1 MLLPLIAPK
10 LEGGSMFMAQQCRIL
25 VIDDDPHLCRTL
37 TLMLEHAGYAV
48 TGALGDQEALG
59 HYNFADYDLI
69 LLDITTLAP
78 SGVEVLR
85 WLRQCCARLPI
96 LVLIGE
102 DLSNLD
108 AELRQQGAKAILYK
122 PFNAESLLVKVTE
135 LLRPNDQPDSPC
147 VSPAPPPS
155 INA

>member
-1 MLLPLIAPK
+1 
-10 LEGGSMFMAQQCRIL
+10 MARQCRIF

-48 TGALGDQEALG
+48 TGAIGDPETLG
-59 HYNFADYDLI
+59 HFSFAEYDLI
-69 LLDITTLAP
+69 LLDIAALAP
-78 SGVEVLR
+78 SGVELLR
-85 WLRQCCARLPI
+85 WIQQCCAQLPV

-108 AELRQQGAKAILYK
+108 AELRRQGAKAILYK

-135 LLRPNDQPDSPC
+135 LLRHIDQTDSSCAPTIPPRPNSH
-147 VSPAPPPS
+147 AG
-155 INA
+155 

>member
-1 MLLPLIAPK
+1 
-10 LEGGSMFMAQQCRIL
+10 MARQCRIL

-48 TGALGDQEALG
+48 TGALGEPEFLG
-59 HYNFADYDLI
+59 HVSFAGYDLI
-69 LLDITTLAP
+69 LLDITALAP

-85 WLRQCCARLPI
+85 WVQQCCANLPI

-108 AELRQQGAKAILYK
+108 AELRHQGAKAILYK
-122 PFNAESLLVKVTE
+122 PFSAESLLIKVTE
-135 LLRPNDQPDSPC
+135 LLHPDDQPDPSCAPA
-147 VSPAPPPS
+147 APPRPNS
-155 INA
+155 HAG